1 MSCNKNASLYFCFF
15 QNINHHS
22 LSPRSTSS
30 SLRIESNSLRPIN
43 YSSQNHIA
51 NVSTNGDARDEEL
64 HGNHVNNMNNLKYNP
79 SSSPRSMNHLSPN
92 QTQSISTPEKPTT
105 SLNMKI
111 SMIQKEKSAE
121 PQSPPSS
128 INGIDISESRGREKK
143 RSTIFGTLKKRLS
156 RSRTR
161 KEDKENSMEPD
172 IKPTTSLNTSNYNN
186 SNPSTNRFSGTFSR
200 LGLPTSRKSSFSEAS
215 AISNSSRMSSVSKT
229 STKTFLHE
237 ASTLVLEVVENGVTR
252 FVILSL
258 N

>member
-1 MSCNKNASLYFCFF
+1 M
-15 QNINHHS
+15 NHHS

-51 NVSTNGDARDEEL
+51 NVSTNGDTKEEKM
-64 HGNHVNNMNNLKYNP
+64 HGNHVNNMKYNP
-79 SSSPRSMNHLSPN
+79 SLSPISMNHLSPN
-92 QTQSISTPEKPTT
+92 QTPSISTPEKPT

-128 INGIDISESRGREKK
+128 INGIDINESRGREKK

-161 KEDKENSMEPD
+161 KEDKENSVEPD
-172 IKPTTSLNTSNYNN
+172 TKASTFINTNYSNNNTST
-186 SNPSTNRFSGTFSR
+186 SRFSGTFSR
-200 LGLPTSRKSSFSEAS
+200 LGLPMSRKSSFSEAS

-252 FVILSL
+252 SANLSS
-258 N
+258 NNIHVK